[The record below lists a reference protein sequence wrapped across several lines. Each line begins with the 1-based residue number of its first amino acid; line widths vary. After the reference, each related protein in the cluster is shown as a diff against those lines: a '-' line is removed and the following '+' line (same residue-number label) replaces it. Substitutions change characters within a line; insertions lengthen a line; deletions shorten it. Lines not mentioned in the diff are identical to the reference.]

1 MIGLALNLG
10 HIRGRVQGVR
20 WAKKSW
26 ERLLNFR
33 VMWLVIYFDIIHMES
48 NTQNTLILFT
58 SNLIKMGYNLTTYAA
73 HWMLLIVIYCKTTD
87 FSDTVGYWNL
97 VIVLLT
103 CYTIFSASDKSNFLV
118 YIGMPSLEDTSSGI

>member
-1 MIGLALNLG
+1 MFNLG